1 MAPGAFVVAITFFII
16 LDLNDFEIAKV
27 RKKVIEFIEIL
38 YLCKLKKEYAMTFK
52 EILRKL
58 NNRYIYATLAFLVVI
73 LFIDQFNLFE
83 QIRLKKSL
91 KDQKQ
96 QIEYY
101 EKELSESKQ
110 YLNALQKDT
119 ATMEKVAREQY
130 LMKRDNE
137 VIYLIDTQE

>member
-1 MAPGAFVVAITFFII
+1 MT
-16 LDLNDFEIAKV
+16 AKI
-27 RKKVIEFIEIL
+27 RKRALHSSNYI
-38 YLCKLKKEYAMTFK
+38 YLCNLKQHAVMTFK
-52 EILRKL
+52 EVLRKL
-58 NNRYIYATLAFLVVI
+58 NNRYVYATLVFLVVI

-83 QIRLKKSL
+83 QIRLHRSL

-101 EKELSESKQ
+101 ENEISASKE
-110 YLNALQKDT
+110 YLNALQNDT

>member
-1 MAPGAFVVAITFFII
+1 
-16 LDLNDFEIAKV
+16 
-27 RKKVIEFIEIL
+27 
-38 YLCKLKKEYAMTFK
+38 MTFK

-58 NNRYIYATLAFLVVI
+58 NNRYVYATAAFLVII

-83 QIRLKKSL
+83 QIRLRKSL
-91 KDQKQ
+91 DDQKR

-101 EKELSESKQ
+101 ESEISESKR
-110 YLNALQKDT
+110 YLDKLKNDT

-137 VIYLIDTQE
+137 VVYLIDTEK

>member
-1 MAPGAFVVAITFFII
+1 MLLLQVEIFNCVESKI
-16 LDLNDFEIAKV
+16 LTNPISET
-27 RKKVIEFIEIL
+27 
-38 YLCKLKKEYAMTFK
+38 AMTFK

-58 NNRYIYATLAFLVVI
+58 NNRYMWATLAFLVVI

-83 QIRLKKSL
+83 QLHLRHSL
-91 KDQKQ
+91 NDQKQ

-101 EKELSESKQ
+101 EGEIAKDKA
-110 YLNALQKDT
+110 YLDALKNDT

-137 VIYLIDTQE
+137 VVYLIETQE

>member
-1 MAPGAFVVAITFFII
+1 
-16 LDLNDFEIAKV
+16 
-27 RKKVIEFIEIL
+27 
-38 YLCKLKKEYAMTFK
+38 MTFK

-58 NNRYIYATLAFLVVI
+58 NNRYLYATLLFLVVI

-83 QIRLKKSL
+83 QIKLHKSL
-91 KDQKQ
+91 KDQNQ

-101 EKELSESKQ
+101 EKEVSQSKQ
-110 YLNALQKDT
+110 YLQDLQNDT

-137 VIYLIDTQE
+137 VIYLIETQE